1 MVAQQL
7 NAFFSFRQLGPLSDQ
22 PVSKLV
28 ESWGEFAMDQRARE
42 ICGQALVALHTQRQG
57 GQQVT

>member
-1 MVAQQL
+1 MP
-7 NAFFSFRQLGPLSDQ
+7 FSLSANSDRFPIK

-28 ESWGEFAMDQRARE
+28 ESWDEFAMDQRARE
-42 ICGQALVALHTQRQG
+42 ICDQALVALHTQRQG